1 MSVPLR
7 VTHVALTSTPDAR
20 AAGRP
25 ELTPE
30 LLSATGARY
39 SRSIDGLDVI
49 LSKIDPTDMD
59 AAVDRIFKFVDYG
72 HASIADMAPVAMFID
87 GISMWL
93 AYHIWSL
100 VPTAGGQES
109 STRYIRI
116 ADDTLL
122 GTDVTGASDASHA
135 SDAMDIYNQAL
146 AYWEGIAVQ
155 FPALVRIPQ
164 GTTTKAAARI
174 RRNYAFDRARYF
186 LPVTAQTNMML
197 VMSARGWVGLIQQLL
212 ASGLAEAERVAS
224 VMRDELALVTPRLIR
239 HARLVDGIAAGIRAN
254 HIEVSKRSAVIP
266 NDLASGFGDARD
278 TAFVDINVP
287 TGVSDAS
294 MTAAFAFHDNRYG
307 FVGDALRRTSVRFG
321 WEAVTMAELRDLNR
335 HRTGNKYCP
344 MMPLGFYCALD
355 EVPAGVDASPL
366 EAWAERGRQMTL
378 DARQG
383 IAAENPADIY
393 KSLLGSQYFFEH
405 TTTADKFIYEA
416 ELRTGTGA
424 HYKYAKHLHDCLELW
439 YQRFPETKGSVLEGT
454 AEPE

>member
-1 MSVPLR
+1 MSTPLR

-49 LSKIDPTDMD
+49 LSKVDPNDMD

-116 ADDTLL
+116 ANDTLL
-122 GTDVTGASDASHA
+122 DANATGASDTHRASE
-135 SDAMDIYNQAL
+135 AMQIYNDAL
-146 AYWEGIAVQ
+146 AFWEQIAVAS
-155 FPALVRIPQ
+155 PDLVRIPA
-164 GTTTKAAARI
+164 GTPPKAAARI

-212 ASGLAEAERVAS
+212 ASGLIEGERVAQS
-224 VMRDELALVTPRLIR
+224 MRDELALVTPRLIR
-239 HARLVDGIAAGIRAN
+239 HARLVDGIAAGIRSVQDAN
-254 HIEVSKRSAVIP
+254 AQSGLRTPTA
-266 NDLASGFGDARD
+266 LLSGFGEAAD
-278 TAFVDINVP
+278 TAFAHIDVP
-287 TGVSDAS
+287 SDVTDAS
-294 MTAAFAFHDNRYG
+294 MTEAFAFHDNRYG
-307 FVGDALRRTSVRFG
+307 FVGDSLRRTAVRFG

-335 HRTGNKYCP
+335 HRTGTKYCP
-344 MMPLGFYCALD
+344 MLPLGFYCALD
-355 EVPAGVDASPL
+355 QVPESVDPAPL
-366 EAWAERGRQMTL
+366 MAWADRGRELTL
-378 DARQG
+378 ESRQG
-383 IAAENPADIY
+383 IAAGNAADIY
-393 KSLLGSQYFFEH
+393 KSLLGSQYYFEH

-439 YQRFPETKGSVLEGT
+439 YKRFPATRGLVLEGT

>member
-1 MSVPLR
+1 MSTPLR
-7 VTHVALTSTPDAR
+7 VTHVALTSTPDAK

-49 LSKIDPTDMD
+49 LSKVDPNDMD

-116 ADDTLL
+116 ANDTLL
-122 GTDVTGASDASHA
+122 GTDVTGASDANYA
-135 SDAMDIYNQAL
+135 AGAMDIYNAAL
-146 AYWEGIAVQ
+146 EFWEQIAVQ
-155 FPALVRIPQ
+155 SPELVRIPA
-164 GTTTKAAARI
+164 GTPPKAAARI

-212 ASGLAEAERVAS
+212 ASGLIEGERVAA

-239 HARLVDGIAAGIRAN
+239 HARLVDGIAAGIRSV
-254 HIEVSKRSAVIP
+254 HDEVSKLAAVP
-266 NDLASGFGDARD
+266 LPTLMSGHGEAKD
-278 TAFVDINVP
+278 TAFVQLDVP
-287 TGVSDAS
+287 SDVTDAS
-294 MTAAFAFHDNRYG
+294 MASAFAFHDNRYG

-335 HRTGNKYCP
+335 HRTGTKYCP
-344 MMPLGFYCALD
+344 MLPLGFYCALD
-355 EVPAGVDASPL
+355 QVPAGVDSAPL
-366 EAWAERGRQMTL
+366 VAWAEQGRKLTL

-383 IAAENPADIY
+383 IAAGNPADIY
-393 KSLLGSQYFFEH
+393 KTLLGSQYYFEH
-405 TTTADKFIYEA
+405 TTTADKFVYEA

-439 YQRFPETKGSVLEGT
+439 YQRFPATRGLVLEGT

>member
-1 MSVPLR
+1 
-7 VTHVALTSTPDAR
+7 
-20 AAGRP
+20 
-25 ELTPE
+25 
-30 LLSATGARY
+30 
-39 SRSIDGLDVI
+39 
-49 LSKIDPTDMD
+49 MD

-116 ADDTLL
+116 SNDTLL
-122 GTDVTGASDASHA
+122 GTDVTGASDADNA
-135 SDAMDIYNQAL
+135 SESMQIYNDAL
-146 AYWEGIAVQ
+146 TFWEQIAVQ
-155 FPALVRIPQ
+155 SPDLVRIPQ
-164 GTTTKAAARI
+164 GTPPKAAARI

-212 ASGLAEAERVAS
+212 ASGLLEGVRVAE

-239 HARLVDGIAAGIRAN
+239 HARLVDGIAAGLRSVQD
-254 HIEVSKRSAVIP
+254 EVSKNALVTPAV
-266 NDLASGFGDARD
+266 LSSGHGEAPD
-278 TAFVDINVP
+278 TAFVHIDVP
-287 TGVSDAS
+287 ADVSDAS

-307 FVGDALRRTSVRFG
+307 FVGDALRRTAVRFG

-335 HRTGNKYCP
+335 HRTGTKYCP
-344 MMPLGFYCALD
+344 MLPLGFYCALD
-355 EVPAGVDASPL
+355 QVPESVDPAPL
-366 EAWAERGRQMTL
+366 MAWADRGRQMTL

-383 IAAENPADIY
+383 IAAGNPADIY
-393 KSLLGSQYFFEH
+393 KSLLGSQYYFEH

-439 YQRFPETKGSVLEGT
+439 YKRFPVTRGLVLEGT

>member
-1 MSVPLR
+1 MSTPLR

-49 LSKIDPTDMD
+49 LSKIDPSDMD

-116 ADDTLL
+116 ANDTLL
-122 GTDVTGASDASHA
+122 GADVTGASDSNHA
-135 SDAMDIYNQAL
+135 SAAMDIYNQAL
-146 AYWEGIAVQ
+146 AYWEGIAEQ

-164 GTTTKAAARI
+164 GTPTKAAARI

-212 ASGLAEAERVAS
+212 ASGLAEAEQVAA

-254 HIEVSKRSAVIP
+254 QVEVSQRANVIP
-266 NDLASGFGDARD
+266 NDLASGFGEARD
-278 TAFVDINVP
+278 TAFVDIDVP
-287 TGVSDAS
+287 ADVTDAA
-294 MTAAFAFHDNRYG
+294 MTSSFAFHDNRYG

-344 MMPLGFYCALD
+344 MLPLGFYCALD
-355 EVPAGVDASPL
+355 EVPEGVDASPL
-366 EAWAERGRQMTL
+366 EAWAQRGRQMTL
-378 DARQG
+378 AAREG
-383 IAAENPADIY
+383 IAAGNPADIY
-393 KSLLGSQYFFEH
+393 KSLLGSQFFFEH

-439 YQRFPETKGSVLEGT
+439 YKRFPETKGLVLEGT

>member
-1 MSVPLR
+1 MSTPLR

-49 LSKIDPTDMD
+49 LSKIDPSDMD
-59 AAVDRIFKFVDYG
+59 ADVDRIFKFVDYG

-116 ADDTLL
+116 ANDTLL
-122 GTDVTGASDASHA
+122 GADVTGASDSNHA
-135 SDAMDIYNQAL
+135 SAAMDIYNQAL
-146 AYWEGIAVQ
+146 AYWEGIAEQ

-164 GTTTKAAARI
+164 GTPTKAAARI

-212 ASGLAEAERVAS
+212 ASGLAEAEQVAA

-254 HIEVSKRSAVIP
+254 QVEVSQRANVIP
-266 NDLASGFGDARD
+266 NDLASGFGEARD
-278 TAFVDINVP
+278 TAFVDIDVP
-287 TGVSDAS
+287 ADVTDSA
-294 MTAAFAFHDNRYG
+294 MTSAFAFHDNRYG

-335 HRTGNKYCP
+335 HRTGNKYGP
-344 MMPLGFYCALD
+344 MLPLGFYCALD
-355 EVPAGVDASPL
+355 EVPEGVDASPL
-366 EAWAERGRQMTL
+366 EAWAQRGRQMTL
-378 DARQG
+378 AAREG
-383 IAAENPADIY
+383 IAAGNPADIY
-393 KSLLGSQYFFEH
+393 KSLLGSQFFFEH

-439 YQRFPETKGSVLEGT
+439 YKRFPETKGLVLEGT

>member
-1 MSVPLR
+1 MSTPLR

-49 LSKIDPTDMD
+49 LSKIDPSDMD

-72 HASIADMAPVAMFID
+72 HASIADMAPVAMFLD

-116 ADDTLL
+116 ANDTLL
-122 GTDVTGASDASHA
+122 GADVTGASDSSHA

-146 AYWEGIAVQ
+146 AYWEGIAEQ

-164 GTTTKAAARI
+164 GTPTKAVARI

-212 ASGLAEAERVAS
+212 ASGLAEAEQVAA

-254 HIEVSKRSAVIP
+254 QVEVSKRAGVIP
-266 NDLASGFGDARD
+266 NDLASGFGEARD
-278 TAFVDINVP
+278 TAFVDIDVP
-287 TGVSDAS
+287 ADVTDAA
-294 MTAAFAFHDNRYG
+294 MTSAFAFHDNRYG

-335 HRTGNKYCP
+335 HRTGNKHCP
-344 MMPLGFYCALD
+344 MLPLGFYCALD

-366 EAWAERGRQMTL
+366 EAWAQRGRQMTL
-378 DARQG
+378 AAREG
-383 IAAENPADIY
+383 IAAGNPADIY
-393 KSLLGSQYFFEH
+393 KSLLGSQFFFEH

-424 HYKYAKHLHDCLELW
+424 HYKYAKHLHDCLEHW
-439 YQRFPETKGSVLEGT
+439 YKRFPETKGLVLEGT

>member
-1 MSVPLR
+1 MSTTLR
-7 VTHVALTSTPDAR
+7 VTHVALTSTPDAK

-39 SRSIDGLDVI
+39 SRSIDGLEVI
-49 LSKIDPTDMD
+49 LSKIDPSDMD

-116 ADDTLL
+116 ANDTLL
-122 GTDVTGASDASHA
+122 GSSDTGASEDQSAVQ
-135 SDAMDIYNQAL
+135 AMELYNKAL
-146 AYWEGIAVQ
+146 TYWETIAEGA
-155 FPALVRIPQ
+155 PDLVRIPQ
-164 GTTTKAAARI
+164 GTPAKAAARI

-186 LPVTAQTNMML
+186 LPVTAKTNVML

-212 ASGLAEAERVAS
+212 ASGLHEAENVAGAI
-224 VMRDELALVTPRLIR
+224 RDELALVTPRLIR
-239 HARLVDGIAAGIRAN
+239 HARFVNGIAAGLTSNQDLVSQRA
-254 HIEVSKRSAVIP
+254 AQIP
-266 NDLASGFGDARD
+266 SCLQSGFGEAPD
-278 TAFVDINVP
+278 TAFVHIDCP
-287 TGVSDAS
+287 SDV
-294 MTAAFAFHDNRYG
+294 TAACMADALKFHDNRYG

-335 HRTGNKYCP
+335 HRTGTKYCP
-344 MMPLGFYCALD
+344 MVPLGFYCALD
-355 EVPAGVDASPL
+355 QVPAGVDSSPL
-366 EAWAERGRQMTL
+366 EAWAERGREITL
-378 DARQG
+378 ASRQG
-383 IAAENPADIY
+383 IAAGNAADIY
-393 KSLLGSQYFFEH
+393 RSLLGSQYFFEH

-424 HYKYAKHLHDCLELW
+424 HYKYAKHLHDCLEHW
-439 YQRFPETKGSVLEGT
+439 FSRFPKTRGLVLEGT

>member
-1 MSVPLR
+1 MSTPLR
-7 VTHVALTSTPDAR
+7 VTHVALTSTPDAK

-30 LLSATGARY
+30 LLAATGARY

-49 LSKIDPTDMD
+49 LSKVDPSDMD

-116 ADDTLL
+116 ANDTLL
-122 GTDVTGASDASHA
+122 GKDITGATDDSHA
-135 SDAMDIYNQAL
+135 NVAMDLYNQAL
-146 AYWEGIAVQ
+146 TFWESIAESS
-155 FPALVRIPQ
+155 PDLVRIPKD
-164 GTTTKAAARI
+164 TPAKAAARI

-212 ASGLAEAERVAS
+212 GSGLREAENVARAI
-224 VMRDELALVTPRLIR
+224 RDELALVTPRLIR
-239 HARLVDGIAAGIRAN
+239 HARLVDGIAAGLAATHRLNSMQA
-254 HIEVSKRSAVIP
+254 SDIP
-266 NDLASGFGDARD
+266 NCLSTGTGEAQD
-278 TAFVDINVP
+278 TAYVHIDLPPDV
-287 TGVSDAS
+287 TDAS
-294 MTAAFAFHDNRYG
+294 ITDAFHFHDNRYG
-307 FVGDALRRTSVRFG
+307 YVGDALRRTSVRFG

-335 HRTGNKYCP
+335 HRTGSKYCP
-344 MMPLGFYCALD
+344 MVPLGFYCALD
-355 EVPAGVDASPL
+355 QVPAGIDRSPL
-366 EAWAERGRQMTL
+366 ERWADQGRAITL
-378 DARQG
+378 AARQG
-383 IAAENPADIY
+383 IAAGNVADIY
-393 KSLLGSQYFFEH
+393 VSLLGSQYFFEH

-424 HYKYAKHLHDCLELW
+424 HYKYAKHLHDCLEHW
-439 YQRFPETKGSVLEGT
+439 YKRFPTTRGLVLEGT

>member
-1 MSVPLR
+1 MSAPLR

-93 AYHIWSL
+93 AYYIWSL

-135 SDAMDIYNQAL
+135 TDAMDIYNQAL
-146 AYWEGIAVQ
+146 MYWEEIAVQ

-164 GTTTKAAARI
+164 GTSAKAAARI

-212 ASGLAEAERVAS
+212 ASGLTEAERVAE

-254 HIEVSKRSAVIP
+254 EVEVSQRANVIP

-278 TAFVDINVP
+278 TPFVDIDVP

-294 MTAAFAFHDNRYG
+294 MMAAFAFHDNRYG

-321 WEAVTMAELRDLNR
+321 WGAVTMAELRDLNR

-344 MMPLGFYCALD
+344 MLPLGFYCALD
-355 EVPAGVDASPL
+355 EVPAGVDASRL

-383 IAAENPADIY
+383 IAAGNPADIY
-393 KSLLGSQYFFEH
+393 KSLLGSQYYFEH
-405 TTTADKFIYEA
+405 TTTGDKFIYEA

-439 YQRFPETKGSVLEGT
+439 YLRFPETRGLVLEGT

>member
-1 MSVPLR
+1 MSTPLR

-39 SRSIDGLDVI
+39 SRSIDGLDAI
-49 LSKIDPTDMD
+49 LAKVDPNDMD

-116 ADDTLL
+116 ANDTLL
-122 GTDVTGASDASHA
+122 ATDVTGASDADNA
-135 SDAMDIYNQAL
+135 LEAMQIYNDAL
-146 AYWEGIAVQ
+146 TFWEQIAVQ
-155 FPALVRIPQ
+155 SPDLVRIPQ
-164 GTTTKAAARI
+164 GTPPKAAARI

-212 ASGLAEAERVAS
+212 ASGLLEGVRVAE

-239 HARLVDGIAAGIRAN
+239 HARLVDGIAAGLRSVQD
-254 HIEVSKRSAVIP
+254 EVSKHALVTPAV
-266 NDLASGFGDARD
+266 LSSGHGEAPD
-278 TAFVDINVP
+278 TAFVHIDVAAD
-287 TGVSDAS
+287 VSDAS

-307 FVGDALRRTSVRFG
+307 FVGDALRRTAVRFG

-335 HRTGNKYCP
+335 HRTGTKYCP
-344 MMPLGFYCALD
+344 MLPLGFYCALD
-355 EVPAGVDASPL
+355 QVPEGVDPAPL
-366 EAWAERGRQMTL
+366 MTWADRGRQITL

-383 IAAENPADIY
+383 IAAGNPADIY
-393 KSLLGSQYFFEH
+393 KSLLGSQYYFEH

-439 YQRFPETKGSVLEGT
+439 YKRVPETRGLVLEGT

>member
-1 MSVPLR
+1 MSTPLR

-49 LSKIDPTDMD
+49 LSKIDPADMD

-116 ADDTLL
+116 ANDTLL
-122 GTDVTGASDASHA
+122 DTEITGASTSLH
-135 SDAMDIYNQAL
+135 SNEAMDIYNQAL
-146 AYWEGIAVQ
+146 AYWEQIAAES
-155 FPALVRIPQ
+155 PELVRIPAN
-164 GTTTKAAARI
+164 TPPKAAARI

-212 ASGLAEAERVAS
+212 ASGLREAEVVAG
-224 VMRDELALVTPRLIR
+224 VIKDELALVTPRLIR
-239 HARLVDGIAAGIRAN
+239 HARLVDGIASGIQASNQSISN
-254 HIEVSKRSAVIP
+254 HAQEIQSTLMSGIGESA
-266 NDLASGFGDARD
+266 D
-278 TAFVDINVP
+278 TAFINIDVP
-287 TGVSDAS
+287 ADVTDAD
-294 MTAAFAFHDNRYG
+294 MTAAFRFHDNRYG
-307 FVGDALRRTSVRFG
+307 FVGDALRRTAVRFG
-321 WEAVTMAELRDLNR
+321 WNAVTMAELRDLNR
-335 HRTGNKYCP
+335 HRTGTKYCP
-344 MMPLGFYCALD
+344 MLPVGFYCALD
-355 EVPAGVDASPL
+355 QVPDGFDQSNL
-366 EAWAERGRQMTL
+366 EAWADRGRQMTL
-378 DARQG
+378 DARRG
-383 IAAENPADIY
+383 IAAGNQADIY
-393 KSLLGSQYFFEH
+393 CSLLGSQYFFEH

-439 YQRFPETKGSVLEGT
+439 YQRFPDTRGLVLEGT

>member
-1 MSVPLR
+1 MSTALR

-39 SRSIDGLDVI
+39 SRSIDGLEAI
-49 LSKIDPTDMD
+49 LSKVDPDDMD

-116 ADDTLL
+116 ANDTLL
-122 GTDVTGASDASHA
+122 GTDVTGASHSHHA
-135 SDAMDIYNQAL
+135 TAAMDLYSQAL
-146 AYWEGIAVQ
+146 AYWEKIADES
-155 FPALVRIPQ
+155 PELVRIPQ
-164 GTTTKAAARI
+164 GTPPKAAARI

-212 ASGLAEAERVAS
+212 ASGLREAETVA
-224 VMRDELALVTPRLIR
+224 DLIKNELSLVTPRLIR
-239 HARLVDGIAAGIRAN
+239 HARLVDGISAGLADHQASISSSAGI
-254 HIEVSKRSAVIP
+254 IP
-266 NDLASGFGDARD
+266 PCLEYGNGEAQD
-278 TAFVDINVP
+278 TAFVHIDVPSDI
-287 TGVSDAS
+287 TDAT
-294 MTAAFAFHDNRYG
+294 MADAFKFHDNRYG
-307 FVGDALRRTSVRFG
+307 YVGDALRRTAVRFG
-321 WEAVTMAELRDLNR
+321 WNAVTMAELRDLNR
-335 HRTGNKYCP
+335 HRTGSKYCP
-344 MMPLGFYCALD
+344 MVPLGFYCALD
-355 EVPAGVDASPL
+355 QVPPGVDRSPL
-366 EAWAERGRQMTL
+366 EAWAEMGRAITL
-378 DARQG
+378 ESRRG
-383 IAAENPADIY
+383 IARGNKSDIY
-393 KSLLGSQYFFEH
+393 ISLLGTQYYFEH

-439 YQRFPETKGSVLEGT
+439 YARFPDTRGLVLEGT

>member
-1 MSVPLR
+1 MSTPLR

-49 LSKIDPTDMD
+49 LSKIDPSDMD

-116 ADDTLL
+116 ANDTLL
-122 GTDVTGASDASHA
+122 DADVTGASDSSHA

-146 AYWEGIAVQ
+146 AYWEGIAEQ

-164 GTTTKAAARI
+164 GTPTKAAARI

-212 ASGLAEAERVAS
+212 ASGLAEAEQVAA

-254 HIEVSKRSAVIP
+254 QFEVSHRASVIP
-266 NDLASGFGDARD
+266 NDLASGFGEARD

-287 TGVSDAS
+287 ADVTDGA
-294 MTAAFAFHDNRYG
+294 MTSAFAFHDNRYG

-344 MMPLGFYCALD
+344 MLPLGFYCALD

-366 EAWAERGRQMTL
+366 EAWAQRGRQMTL
-378 DARQG
+378 AAREG
-383 IAAENPADIY
+383 IAAGNPADIY
-393 KSLLGSQYFFEH
+393 KSLLGSQFFFEH

-439 YQRFPETKGSVLEGT
+439 YQRFPETKGLVLEGT

>member
-1 MSVPLR
+1 MSTPLR

-49 LSKIDPTDMD
+49 LSKIDPSDMD

-116 ADDTLL
+116 ANDTLL
-122 GTDVTGASDASHA
+122 GADVTGASDSNHA
-135 SDAMDIYNQAL
+135 SAAMDIYNQAL
-146 AYWEGIAVQ
+146 AYWEGIAEQ

-164 GTTTKAAARI
+164 GTPTKAAARI

-212 ASGLAEAERVAS
+212 ASGLAEAEQVAA

-254 HIEVSKRSAVIP
+254 QVEVSQRANVIP
-266 NDLASGFGDARD
+266 DNLASGFGEARD
-278 TAFVDINVP
+278 TAFVDIDVP
-287 TGVSDAS
+287 ADVTDSA
-294 MTAAFAFHDNRYG
+294 MTSAFAFHDNRYG

-344 MMPLGFYCALD
+344 MLPLGFYCALD
-355 EVPAGVDASPL
+355 EVPEGVDASPL
-366 EAWAERGRQMTL
+366 EAWAQRGRQMTL
-378 DARQG
+378 AAREG
-383 IAAENPADIY
+383 IAAGNPADIY
-393 KSLLGSQYFFEH
+393 KSLLGSQFFFEH

-439 YQRFPETKGSVLEGT
+439 YKRFPETKGLVLEGT